1 MAFCIS
7 TSGNAGILYMSARRT
22 PSGVTSQSVKA
33 PIVPAND
40 RSSFSLGA
48 CDGGRIRSLDRS
60 ESACD
65 GRKCSSSG
73 RGLMKKITLL
83 ALIAG
88 AIISLEGSAA
98 AQGIYLD
105 FGNNPGP
112 RYRDYDDG
120 PRYRDRERFRGERYG
135 DRRDRGDRGYY
146 RPGGYKT
153 FNGCQNG
160 WTVQDGLCK
169 PYRGY

>member
-1 MAFCIS
+1 MKNVIFA
-7 TSGNAGILYMSARRT
+7 
-22 PSGVTSQSVKA
+22 
-33 PIVPAND
+33 
-40 RSSFSLGA
+40 
-48 CDGGRIRSLDRS
+48 
-60 ESACD
+60 
-65 GRKCSSSG
+65 
-73 RGLMKKITLL
+73 LMV
-83 ALIAG
+83 G
-88 AIISLEGSAA
+88 AIISPGGAS

-120 PRYRDRERFRGERYG
+120 PRYRDRDRYRGERYG
-135 DRRDRGDRGYY
+135 DRRDRGGYY

>member
-1 MAFCIS
+1 MELFGTDRVAEK
-7 TSGNAGILYMSARRT
+7 TSGGFMR
-22 PSGVTSQSVKA
+22 
-33 PIVPAND
+33 
-40 RSSFSLGA
+40 
-48 CDGGRIRSLDRS
+48 
-60 ESACD
+60 
-65 GRKCSSSG
+65 
-73 RGLMKKITLL
+73 KITIL
-83 ALIAG
+83 ALMAG
-88 AIISLEGSAA
+88 AIISAGGAA
-98 AQGIYLD
+98 AQGVYLD

-120 PRYRDRERFRGERYG
+120 PRYRDRDRYRGERYG
-135 DRRDRGDRGYY
+135 DRRDRGDRGGGYY

>member
-1 MAFCIS
+1 M
-7 TSGNAGILYMSARRT
+7 T
-22 PSGVTSQSVKA
+22 
-33 PIVPAND
+33 
-40 RSSFSLGA
+40 
-48 CDGGRIRSLDRS
+48 
-60 ESACD
+60 
-65 GRKCSSSG
+65 
-73 RGLMKKITLL
+73 KITLL
-83 ALIAG
+83 TLVAA
-88 AIISLEGSAA
+88 AIISAEGAS
-98 AQGIYLD
+98 AQGVYLD

-120 PRYRDRERFRGERYG
+120 PRYRDRGRYRGERYG
-135 DRRDRGDRGYY
+135 DRGDRGDRGFY

>member
-1 MAFCIS
+1 
-7 TSGNAGILYMSARRT
+7 MSARRT

-40 RSSFSLGA
+40 RGSFSLGA

-83 ALIAG
+83 ALSLEH
-88 AIISLEGSAA
+88 ISLEGSAT

-112 RYRDYDDG
+112 RYRD
-120 PRYRDRERFRGERYG
+120 
-135 DRRDRGDRGYY
+135 
-146 RPGGYKT
+146 
-153 FNGCQNG
+153 
-160 WTVQDGLCK
+160 
-169 PYRGY
+169 

>member
-1 MAFCIS
+1 M
-7 TSGNAGILYMSARRT
+7 T
-22 PSGVTSQSVKA
+22 
-33 PIVPAND
+33 
-40 RSSFSLGA
+40 
-48 CDGGRIRSLDRS
+48 
-60 ESACD
+60 
-65 GRKCSSSG
+65 
-73 RGLMKKITLL
+73 KITLL
-83 ALIAG
+83 TLVAA
-88 AIISLEGSAA
+88 AIISAEGAS
-98 AQGIYLD
+98 AQGVYLD

-120 PRYRDRERFRGERYG
+120 PRYRDRGRYREERYG
-135 DRRDRGDRGYY
+135 DRGDRGDRGYY

>member
-1 MAFCIS
+1 
-7 TSGNAGILYMSARRT
+7 
-22 PSGVTSQSVKA
+22 
-33 PIVPAND
+33 
-40 RSSFSLGA
+40 
-48 CDGGRIRSLDRS
+48 
-60 ESACD
+60 
-65 GRKCSSSG
+65 
-73 RGLMKKITLL
+73 MKKITLL

-88 AIISLEGSAA
+88 AIISLEGSAT
-98 AQGIYLD
+98 AQGIY
-105 FGNNPGP
+105 
-112 RYRDYDDG
+112 DG

>member
-1 MAFCIS
+1 
-7 TSGNAGILYMSARRT
+7 
-22 PSGVTSQSVKA
+22 
-33 PIVPAND
+33 
-40 RSSFSLGA
+40 
-48 CDGGRIRSLDRS
+48 
-60 ESACD
+60 
-65 GRKCSSSG
+65 
-73 RGLMKKITLL
+73 MKKSTLL

-88 AIISLEGSAA
+88 AIISLEGSAT

-135 DRRDRGDRGYY
+135 DRGDRGDRGYY